1 MLEDCEFDR
10 VLSEALAD
18 YYAETPDWQ
27 GILSLKYRWRFKRM
41 LANPFEYVKHW
52 QERPLLKLRRYTLT
66 AMVLFAIAGGVL
78 FGVPQ
83 LRVVATNLFTEWHEG
98 YNSYHFA
105 FYALKDEKLILPK
118 IEITYIPEGYE
129 LDYFDIN
136 GAKTHAVW
144 RYINTDGK
152 ILTIYADVNDA
163 NFKMYYDNEYHKQ
176 QRIALSNGRQA
187 IFLVRDKEN
196 RRNSLLWTEFDDNI
210 ALSINGDLSAK
221 ELIKIANDILI
232 K

>member
-1 MLEDCEFDR
+1 MLDDCEFDR

-27 GILSLKYRWRFKRM
+27 GVLPFKYRWRFKRM

-66 AMVLFAIAGGVL
+66 AVVLFAIAGGVL

-83 LRVVATNLFTEWHEG
+83 LRVVATNLFIEWHEG

-136 GAKTHAVW
+136 GTKTHAVW
-144 RYINTDGK
+144 KYINTDGE
-152 ILTIYADVNDA
+152 ILKIYADVNNL
-163 NFKMYYDNEYHKQ
+163 NFNIYHDNDYHKLQYAALNNGQ
-176 QRIALSNGRQA
+176 QA
-187 IFLVRDKEN
+187 FLLKGKDEHYGNILIWTMCDDKIVLN
-196 RRNSLLWTEFDDNI
+196 VGGN
-210 ALSINGDLSAK
+210 LSAQ
-221 ELIKIANDILI
+221 ELTDIANNIII

>member
-27 GILSLKYRWRFKRM
+27 GVLSLKYRWRFKRM

-66 AMVLFAIAGGVL
+66 AMVLLAIAGGVL

-83 LRVVATNLFTEWHEG
+83 LRVIATNLFTEWHEG

-105 FYALKDEKLILPK
+105 FYALKDEKLILPE
-118 IEITYIPEGYE
+118 IEIAYIPEGYE
-129 LDYFDIN
+129 LDYSDIN
-136 GAKTHAVW
+136 ATKTHAVW
-144 RYINTDGK
+144 DYVNADGEF
-152 ILTIYADVNDA
+152 LTIYADVNDVKF
-163 NFKMYYDNEYHKQ
+163 NIYHDNDYQEQ
-176 QRIALSNGRQA
+176 QYTVLNNGQQA
-187 IFLVRDKEN
+187 ILLKGRDEYYGN
-196 RRNSLLWTEFDDNI
+196 ILIWTQCDDKI
-210 ALSINGDLSAK
+210 VLSVSGNLSAK
-221 ELIKIANDILI
+221 ELINIASNIII

>member
-27 GILSLKYRWRFKRM
+27 GVLSLKYRWRFKRM

-66 AMVLFAIAGGVL
+66 AMVLLAIAGGVL

-83 LRVVATNLFTEWHEG
+83 LRVIATNLFTEWHEG
-98 YNSYHFA
+98 YNSYHFG

-129 LDYFDIN
+129 LDYSDIN

-144 RYINTDGK
+144 KYINNDGK
-152 ILTIYADVNDA
+152 ILTIYADVNDV
-163 NFKMYYDNEYHKQ
+163 NFKIYHDNDYHKLQ
-176 QRIALSNGRQA
+176 YTALNNGQQA
-187 IFLVRDKEN
+187 ILLKGRDEYYGN
-196 RRNSLLWTEFDDNI
+196 ILIWTQCDDKI
-210 ALSINGDLSAK
+210 VLSVSGNLSAK
-221 ELIKIANDILI
+221 ELINIASNIII

>member
-1 MLEDCEFDR
+1 MLDDCEFDR

-27 GILSLKYRWRFKRM
+27 GVLSLKYRWRFKRM

-66 AMVLFAIAGGVL
+66 AMVLLAIAGGVL

-83 LRVVATNLFTEWHEG
+83 LRVIATNLFTEWHEG

-105 FYALKDEKLILPK
+105 FYALKDEKLILPE
-118 IEITYIPEGYE
+118 IEIAYIPEGYE
-129 LDYFDIN
+129 LDYSDIN

-144 RYINTDGK
+144 KYINTDK
-152 ILTIYADVNDA
+152 EFLIIYADVNDV
-163 NFKMYYDNEYHKQ
+163 NSKMYYDNEYHEQ
-176 QRIALSNGRQA
+176 QRIALNNGRQA
-187 IFLVRDKEN
+187 IFLVRDNEN
-196 RRNSLLWTEFDDNI
+196 RRNGLLWTECDGNI
-210 ALSINGDLSAK
+210 ALRINGKLSAK
-221 ELIKIANDILI
+221 ELINIANNIII